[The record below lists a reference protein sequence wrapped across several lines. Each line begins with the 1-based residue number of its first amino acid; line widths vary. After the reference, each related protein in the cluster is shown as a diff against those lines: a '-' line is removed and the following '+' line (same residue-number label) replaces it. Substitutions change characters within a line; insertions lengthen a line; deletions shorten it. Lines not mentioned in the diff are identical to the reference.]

1 MSTPELQQHTPDD
14 FGRFFKSWIRNPLA
28 IGAVAPSGR
37 LLAKRMATGLDE
49 RARVI
54 ELGAGTGTLTHALL
68 DAGVKPESLSLVER
82 DEQFLEILAR
92 RFPGCRLIAADALDL
107 AEHFAAD
114 LGSFDFVISGL
125 PLLLFTPEQRRRLI
139 EQVFKVLKPNGVL
152 HQFTYGGRCPLG
164 RELRSDLG
172 IERSLIGFAALN
184 LPPAFVYRFA
194 RV

>member
-1 MSTPELQQHTPDD
+1 MSSPEVQQHTPDD
-14 FGRFFKSWIRNPLA
+14 FGRFLKNWLQNPLA

-37 LLAKRMATGLDE
+37 LLAKRMASGVDSE
-49 RARVI
+49 ARVV
-54 ELGAGTGTLTHALL
+54 ELGAGTGTVTAALL
-68 DAGVKPESLSLVER
+68 AAGVKPENLYLVER
-82 DEQFLEILAR
+82 DKHFLEILAR
-92 RFPGCRLIAADALDL
+92 RFPGCPLVAADALHL
-107 AEHFAAD
+107 AQHFPDA

-125 PLLLFTPEQRRRLI
+125 PLLLFSLEQRRVLMKQAF
-139 EQVFKVLKPNGVL
+139 ELLKPSGVL

-164 RELRSDLG
+164 RELRGDLG